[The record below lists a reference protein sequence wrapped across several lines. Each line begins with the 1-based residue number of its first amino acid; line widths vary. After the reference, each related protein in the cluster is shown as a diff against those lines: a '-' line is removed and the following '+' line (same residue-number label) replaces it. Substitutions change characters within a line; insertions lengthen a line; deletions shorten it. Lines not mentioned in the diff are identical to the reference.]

1 MTSVATL
8 SLDEASSR
16 GGFARRLV
24 LRELRRMR
32 HSQLR
37 LTLPTGETLVLG
49 NQAFTGQPAEIHLSD
64 ENFFRRIVLASDI
77 GLTESYMDGEWDSPD
92 LRAVI
97 GFFIENVDHTP
108 GMSGSAARG
117 AALGLLRIAD
127 RIGKQIR
134 RQHQRHHEYKRR
146 RQRPPHIRRHR
157 CYSLDLESC
166 HVSRIVA

>member
-1 MTSVATL
+1 
-8 SLDEASSR
+8 
-16 GGFARRLV
+16 
-24 LRELRRMR
+24 MR

-49 NQAFTGQPAEIHLSD
+49 NQAFTGKPAEIHLSD

-108 GMSGSAARG
+108 GMSGSHSGKSSSCEPSNWTSRVRLGCG
-117 AALGLLRIAD
+117 AAIGEPREQRRSPLRALLTPPVFPTDAHRGDRVTQEVSNYRGRAKGLLCFVD
-127 RIGKQIR
+127 DG
-134 RQHQRHHEYKRR
+134 
-146 RQRPPHIRRHR
+146 
-157 CYSLDLESC
+157 
-166 HVSRIVA
+166 V